1 MNDAAR
7 TATGA
12 CTQLRSRVSGPDGQV
27 KSGASGSRR
36 RAAADVTG
44 QTLGLHRKPRSRLRL
59 QIYSRNEKFGE
70 LEIGRGSLRWW
81 SARSPTEHR
90 IPWAR
95 FAQMMDD
102 LASRKK

>member
-1 MNDAAR
+1 MASR
-7 TATGA
+7 KK
-12 CTQLRSRVSGPDGQV
+12 RSKRRKTSSERKFEVRAEV
-27 KSGASGSRR
+27 ANFTLAKAKSA
-36 RAAADVTG
+36 
-44 QTLGLHRKPRSRLRL
+44 LRL
-59 QIYSRNEKFGE
+59 QIYSREEKFGE

-102 LASRKK
+102 LANRKK

>member
-1 MNDAAR
+1 MAAKR
-7 TATGA
+7 KKA
-12 CTQLRSRVSGPDGQV
+12 
-27 KSGASGSRR
+27 KR
-36 RAAADVTG
+36 RAKSAERKFEVKAEVANF
-44 QTLGLHRKPRSRLRL
+44 TLAKAKSALRL
-59 QIYSRNEKFGE
+59 QIYSRKEKFGE

-102 LASRKK
+102 LANRKR

>member
-1 MNDAAR
+1 MASSKKR
-7 TATGA
+7 SK
-12 CTQLRSRVSGPDGQV
+12 RSRISVERKFEV
-27 KSGASGSRR
+27 RAEVANFTLAKAKSA
-36 RAAADVTG
+36 
-44 QTLGLHRKPRSRLRL
+44 LRL
-59 QIYSRNEKFGE
+59 EIYSRQEKFGE

>member
-1 MNDAAR
+1 MA
-7 TATGA
+7 
-12 CTQLRSRVSGPDGQV
+12 SRKKQS
-27 KSGASGSRR
+27 KRR
-36 RAAADVTG
+36 RISVERKFEVRAEVANF
-44 QTLGLHRKPRSRLRL
+44 TLAKAKSALRL
-59 QIYSRNEKFGE
+59 EIYSRQEKFGE

-102 LASRKK
+102 LARRKK

>member
-1 MNDAAR
+1 MASR
-7 TATGA
+7 KK
-12 CTQLRSRVSGPDGQV
+12 RS
-27 KSGASGSRR
+27 KRR
-36 RAAADVTG
+36 RISVERKFEVRAEVANF
-44 QTLGLHRKPRSRLRL
+44 TLAKAKSALRL
-59 QIYSRNEKFGE
+59 EIYSRQEKFGE

-102 LASRKK
+102 LARRKK

>member
-1 MNDAAR
+1 MASR
-7 TATGA
+7 KK
-12 CTQLRSRVSGPDGQV
+12 RSKRRKASSERKFEVRAEV
-27 KSGASGSRR
+27 ANFTLAKAKSA
-36 RAAADVTG
+36 
-44 QTLGLHRKPRSRLRL
+44 LRL
-59 QIYSRNEKFGE
+59 QIYSREEKFGE

-102 LASRKK
+102 LANRKK

>member
-1 MNDAAR
+1 MASSKKR
-7 TATGA
+7 SK
-12 CTQLRSRVSGPDGQV
+12 RSRISVERKFEV
-27 KSGASGSRR
+27 RAEVANFTLAKAKSA
-36 RAAADVTG
+36 
-44 QTLGLHRKPRSRLRL
+44 LRL
-59 QIYSRNEKFGE
+59 EIYSRQEKFGE

-102 LASRKK
+102 LARRKK

>member
-1 MNDAAR
+1 MA
-7 TATGA
+7 
-12 CTQLRSRVSGPDGQV
+12 SRKKQS
-27 KSGASGSRR
+27 KRR
-36 RAAADVTG
+36 RISAERKFEVRAEVANF
-44 QTLGLHRKPRSRLRL
+44 TLAKAKSALRL
-59 QIYSRNEKFGE
+59 EIYSRQEKFGE

-102 LASRKK
+102 LARRKK